1 MIEERQNNHVP
12 WGLVDIILV
21 FAASFGIVL
30 IAGEIITFG
39 LKAMGVKDE
48 QTLQGL
54 LGLIGTFIQNGSFVV
69 LSYLFVTRKYNYSLR
84 KLFASKNKVEILVNG
99 IVGGIAILFGVMV
112 INSIMAVI
120 FMNVLNYV
128 PPQQP
133 IITLL
138 LETKNQLF
146 FLGYAV
152 LIIVAAPIAEELFF
166 RGLVYTYLRD
176 KYGVRLAL
184 LVSSAFFGLMHMSV
198 WAFMGTFLG
207 GLGLA
212 LLYEKSKSLYTSI
225 LAHMVWN
232 GIVTMV
238 IFLYWTL
245 GL

>member
-12 WGLVDIILV
+12 WSLVDIIFVLAV
-21 FAASFGIVL
+21 SFGVVL
-30 IAGEIITFG
+30 IAGEMIALS
-39 LKAMGVKDE
+39 LKAIGVSDG

-54 LGLIGTFIQNGSFVV
+54 TGLIGTLIQNGSLVV
-69 LSYLFVTRKYNYSLR
+69 LSYLFVTRKYGYSL
-84 KLFASKNKVEILVNG
+84 KELFVSNNKVEILVNG
-99 IVGGIAILFGVMV
+99 IIGGVAILLGVMI

-120 FMNVLNYV
+120 FMNFLNYV

-138 LETKNQLF
+138 LETKNQWF

-152 LIIVAAPIAEELFF
+152 MIIIVAPIAEELFF

-184 LVSSAFFGLMHMSV
+184 LISSAFFGLMHMSV

-232 GIVTMV
+232 GIVTVV